1 MASVIEIPSELAQEL
16 DRLAE
21 AECKPRAAY
30 VVDLLWQDVRRKKQ
44 REALALSAGSWRPEN
59 HPELARG
66 GAAYI
71 EKIRSEPDERFDEA
85 ISRQNL

>member
-1 MASVIEIPSELAQEL
+1 MASVIKIPSELAQEL

-21 AECKPRAAY
+21 AERKPRAAY

-44 REALALSAGSWRPEN
+44 REALKLSAGSWRPEN
-59 HPELARG
+59 HPELAKG
-66 GAAYI
+66 GAAFI
-71 EKIRSEPDERFDEA
+71 EQIRAEPDERFDQA